1 MTIEIR
7 QMIIRAVVTF
17 EPARSQSTSAGF
29 VGAAPPEPQ
38 RTSPVIAGDFDQQ
51 AIIDAAVREVLRQV
65 DRARKR

>member
-7 QMIIRAVVTF
+7 QMIIRAVVTS
-17 EPARSQSTSAGF
+17 EPARGHPTAAGP
-29 VGAAPPEPQ
+29 VVSAPPEP
-38 RTSPVIAGDFDQQ
+38 RSAAPVVAEQFDKQ